1 MQQALLVLVD
11 LLGTFA
17 FAVSG
22 AAAARERRLD
32 VFGVYAVAFV
42 TACGGAFIP
51 GAVGDVSAI
60 AYVVVLIGAPA
71 LRVIWLTV
79 GWARQGDRR
88 FAALGG
94 VLVAVVV
101 ASAAIA
107 FVR

>member
-1 MQQALLVLVD
+1 MTAPVPHD
-11 LLGTFA
+11 A
-17 FAVSG
+17 SG
-22 AAAARERRLD
+22 APMSAHLGLLARVLQ
-32 VFGVYAVAFV
+32 VALVVAFV

-51 GAVGDVSAI
+51 GTVGDVSAI
-60 AYVVVLIGAPA
+60 ACVVVLIGAPA

-101 ASAAIA
+101 ASAVIA